1 MSRSRVVAL
10 AGGLAVAT
18 LAAAPAAR
26 ADWSAEQIEKIARE
40 LGERIGTPV
49 DKAQPAMDRLH
60 EKLTDEGLA
69 SRVAA
74 VVAYQMGEGGLIV
87 KVKKGKGAV
96 RFRRGGDAGL
106 TLKSVSVGAN
116 VGGSSEWGVGV
127 VVDLQKD
134 AAFGGKYKGKMTGAT
149 AGDASVAVNDLHRSD
164 TADPTAA
171 HRLILIGSASGLSAN
186 AGEAELTITVLK

>member
-1 MSRSRVVAL
+1 MRMKWLTGFAAVAL
-10 AGGLAVAT
+10 ALSSAR
-18 LAAAPAAR
+18 AAR
-26 ADWSAEQIEKIARE
+26 ADWSPEGIVGAARE
-40 LGERIGTPV
+40 LSEKIGTPI
-49 DKAQPAMDRLH
+49 DKAQPALDRLR
-60 EKLTDEGLA
+60 EKLGDAGLA

-87 KVKKGKGAV
+87 KVKKGKGMV
-96 RFRRGGDAGL
+96 RFKRGGENFL
-106 TLKSVSVGAN
+106 MLKSVTVGAN

-164 TADPTAA
+164 VSDPTFAN
-171 HRLILIGSASGLSAN
+171 RLILIGSASGLSAN
-186 AGEAELTITVLK
+186 AGEAELTVTVQR